1 MVLTYSVPNRS
12 AECLL
17 KSELDKT
24 CILLVLIVI
33 IYLPLAS
40 VPLQNGSLKFTRTLF
55 QKWDNAIYK
64 HRVHPASVDRIF
76 PFLE

>member
-1 MVLTYSVPNRS
+1 MMVLTYSVPNRS

-24 CILLVLIVI
+24 CILLVLVI

-55 QKWDNAIYK
+55 QK
-64 HRVHPASVDRIF
+64 
-76 PFLE
+76 